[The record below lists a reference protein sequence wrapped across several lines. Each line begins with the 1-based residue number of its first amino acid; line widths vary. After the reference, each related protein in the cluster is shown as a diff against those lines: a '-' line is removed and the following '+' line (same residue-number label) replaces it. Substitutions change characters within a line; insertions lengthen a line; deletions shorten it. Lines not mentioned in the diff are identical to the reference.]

1 MPLKLK
7 VLDDRF
13 TIALTEEAPAEADRW
28 ATIHDHDGWTV
39 IESSPIGE
47 WRAIQIDQ
55 EFGLDE
61 IGILLQLL
69 QPLADAQIPIMAY
82 STYKTD
88 YVFINS
94 KHLPNAAQAL
104 QEAGHEVTQA

>member
-7 VLDDRF
+7 VLDDLFR
-13 TIALTEEAPAEADRW
+13 IAFTEETPAEADRW
-28 ATIHDHDGWTV
+28 ATIHDHDGWTL
-39 IESSPIGE
+39 IQPSPAGE
-47 WRAIQIDQ
+47 WNAIQIEQ

-69 QPLADAQIPIMAY
+69 QPLAASQIPVMAY

-94 KHLPNAAQAL
+94 KLLSKAVQSL
-104 QEAGHEVTQA
+104 KEAGHEVSQA